1 MLIRIHHGMR
11 NSRIN
16 QLSYICN
23 EKIIKVLKAMIFA
36 VNRLF

>member
-1 MLIRIHHGMR
+1 
-11 NSRIN
+11 
-16 QLSYICN
+16 LSYICN

>member
-1 MLIRIHHGMR
+1 MRIK
-11 NSRIN
+11 RIN

-23 EKIIKVLKAMIFA
+23 EKIVRVLKAVIFA